1 MTTTMPKWASRALAL
16 TILLVILWL
25 VFVLAVNPI
34 VSAYRTT
41 GDELDRTVEQLAR
54 YQNVSKAYPK
64 LKQQMDVLSRR
75 HAASGVY
82 LAGTTD
88 ALAAAELQEDVGQ
101 TIEANG
107 GALRSIQ
114 ILPTSADGEFR
125 KVTVRVQLTANLPSL
140 ARILYSLEA
149 AKPFVFIDNLDIKNR
164 RVRRTA
170 KEQNDNPELV
180 VRFDLFGYLRPEL
193 S

>member
-1 MTTTMPKWASRALAL
+1 M
-16 TILLVILWL
+16 
-25 VFVLAVNPI
+25 
-34 VSAYRTT
+34 
-41 GDELDRTVEQLAR
+41 
-54 YQNVSKAYPK
+54 
-64 LKQQMDVLSRR
+64 
-75 HAASGVY
+75 
-82 LAGTTD
+82 
-88 ALAAAELQEDVGQ
+88 
-101 TIEANG
+101 
-107 GALRSIQ
+107 
-114 ILPTSADGEFR
+114 
-125 KVTVRVQLTANLPSL
+125 RVQLTANLPSL

>member
-88 ALAAAELQEDVGQ
+88 ALAAAELQEDVGRPSRPTAVPCAASRSCRPRQ
-101 TIEANG
+101 TGSSA
-107 GALRSIQ
+107 RSRCGC
-114 ILPTSADGEFR
+114 S
-125 KVTVRVQLTANLPSL
+125 
-140 ARILYSLEA
+140 
-149 AKPFVFIDNLDIKNR
+149 
-164 RVRRTA
+164 
-170 KEQNDNPELV
+170 
-180 VRFDLFGYLRPEL
+180 
-193 S
+193 